1 MDEVHGAGR
10 TPCRIPGPHG
20 IAACCFPLAAQ
31 EVLQEVVGEAV
42 LRGVGGGCKASL
54 ALTWREMGL
63 EGDGWGMQAER
74 CRSGRCEGEILSPEA
89 VRGCHCSPEL
99 WVPHPRR
106 CPGLQMEP
114 WAA

>member
-42 LRGVGGGCKASL
+42 LRGVGGGYL
-54 ALTWREMGL
+54 GVGVLFG
-63 EGDGWGMQAER
+63 EGVFIFGGVKNDD
-74 CRSGRCEGEILSPEA
+74 RSEEHTSELKSPT
-89 VRGCHCSPEL
+89 
-99 WVPHPRR
+99 
-106 CPGLQMEP
+106 
-114 WAA
+114 

>member
-1 MDEVHGAGR
+1 MSHPGSPWHCCVLFPTGSPRGAAGGGWR
-10 TPCRIPGPHG
+10 GGAP
-20 IAACCFPLAAQ
+20 
-31 EVLQEVVGEAV
+31 
-42 LRGVGGGCKASL
+42 GVGGGCKASL